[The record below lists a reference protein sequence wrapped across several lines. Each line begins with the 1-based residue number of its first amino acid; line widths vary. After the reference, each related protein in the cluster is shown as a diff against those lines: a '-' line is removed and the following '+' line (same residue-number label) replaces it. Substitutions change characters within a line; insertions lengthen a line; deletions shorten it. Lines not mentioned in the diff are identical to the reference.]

1 MKFNFAGRAGY
12 HIFLAMDLR
21 FRALPVQPL
30 LLIFLEDRD
39 FLELTSIYLHDK
51 SRLVPKWRRFI
62 IIIYLLSIFLSDFWA
77 IIYLLSIFLSSKY
90 LYTW

>member
-1 MKFNFAGRAGY
+1 MKFNFAGRAGH

-39 FLELTSIYLHDK
+39 FLDLTSIYLHDK
-51 SRLVPKWRRFI
+51 SRLVPK
-62 IIIYLLSIFLSDFWA
+62 
-77 IIYLLSIFLSSKY
+77 
-90 LYTW
+90 

>member
-51 SRLVPKWRRFI
+51 SRLVPK
-62 IIIYLLSIFLSDFWA
+62 
-77 IIYLLSIFLSSKY
+77 
-90 LYTW
+90 